1 MGVFSQKEALELEAS
16 AFDNQIDERLAAG
29 HLPDLR
35 MAGECTWFYN
45 NSWRHPHYIQLDF
58 GEQIELICSAIKRY
72 SPAGKEKPEVLEVGC
87 GPGHMALE
95 LARNG
100 FNVTGIDLSQKC
112 IETAERIA
120 AEDPWKETRAVL
132 QYRNADFLNKTTFSE
147 NSFDVAVFIGA
158 LHHFPNQQAVLSQVA
173 RVLRK
178 NGLVLVHEPTRD
190 RMTKGNAAFIHLV
203 RLLLSQG
210 NGFYAEHA
218 IPETPDK
225 YRDEIEKIFAEMKY
239 ESSSGEKQQ
248 SVNDNEAGFTDMIE
262 ALQDSFTELHFEER
276 YAFFHELIGG
286 LRFDQEK
293 NNLLAS
299 YLRTADKELCRL
311 GVLQPTEFFYVG
323 VKRDGQ

>member
-1 MGVFSQKEALELEAS
+1 MGIISQNEALELEAR
-16 AFDNQIDERLAAG
+16 AFDKQIDERLAAG

-35 MAGECTWFYN
+35 RAGECTWFYN

-58 GEQIELICSAIKRY
+58 GEQIELICSAIRQFA
-72 SPAGKEKPEVLEVGC
+72 PTVNEKTEILEVGC

-112 IETAERIA
+112 IETAKRFA

-132 QYRNADFLNKTTFSE
+132 QYKHADFLNKTTFSK
-147 NSFDVAVFIGA
+147 NSFDVVVFIGA
-158 LHHFPNQQAVLSQVA
+158 LHHFPEQQAVLSQVV

-178 NGLVLVHEPTRD
+178 KGLILVHEPTRD

-210 NGFYAEHA
+210 NGFFTEHA
-218 IPETPDK
+218 IPESSAK
-225 YRDEIEKIFAEMKY
+225 YRSEIEKIFAEMKY

-248 SVNDNEAGFTDMIE
+248 SVNDNEAGFTDMRE
-262 ALQDSFTELHFEER
+262 ALQENFMELHFEER

-286 LRFDQEK
+286 LRFDQKK
-293 NNLLAS
+293 NNMLAS
-299 YLRTADKELCRL
+299 YLRTADKELCHL

-323 VKRDGQ
+323 LKRDGQ